1 MHRSSTKWR
10 LFGQILFALLAMGLM
25 WSVAA
30 PSHAAEAV
38 TVTAAKDDAGD
49 SGTWGDGGGNGDPLP
64 GGPADN
70 GKKEK
75 AEAAGRKAVE
85 SKLCGGLEEKI
96 KLPGVKDVA
105 KNKCK
110 EVVKAKFTLAWVM
123 DADENQVCDAIG
135 KEMPGVAADVF
146 SPACT
151 TALKAAKVGID
162 WIQKTFK
169 AAYDKVMKAAKKVKD
184 AVDFI
189 KDPKNAFEQVLNDWV
204 KESGKFVRQAVNH
217 AIDTTGF
224 DGSEKWW
231 RDAYAATAGI
241 GLLLLIG
248 LWLKTWSDSAHG
260 LLEPGEMGT
269 ALMPWGLLAVIV
281 MSFGPPILYVFGL
294 VSNGFVKGIL
304 SWMGG
309 DLTSLVN
316 TINALILPMTSA
328 DMPGGSLMGFV
339 LALLMLLAGLSSLL
353 FFGIQYVASYMGGA
367 LAGTAVAGFGHPN
380 WRRKAGTALALII
393 AILAARPAYL
403 LVLGIFAKMNN
414 AWLSSIDTSSAWA
427 DDPIGALWRLIVV
440 LVGMVIMCISPA
452 VVLKFFP
459 LLPDAG
465 SVGSGAVVSG
475 GSAGALAG
483 AGVSGA
489 NSMMMQRRMS
499 ANQQS
504 GGQSVSSGGGESS
517 SGNPSSSSAPAQ
529 KPTGSGGKQAAAATG
544 KVGGSA
550 PSTGAAG
557 AAGSAGKAGSAAAG
571 GGSASTGT
579 AAAGAGA
586 GTAGVGAAAIMA
598 ADMGVKGAQ
607 SAHGKAKAAADS
619 AAPDLETQGSV

>member
-49 SGTWGDGGGNGDPLP
+49 GGTWGDGGGNGDPLP

-85 SKLCGGLEEKI
+85 SKLCGGIEEKI

-110 EVVKAKFTLAWVM
+110 EVVKAKFTLDWVM
-123 DADENQVCDAIG
+123 DADEDQVCGAIG

-169 AAYDKVMKAAKKVKD
+169 AAYDKVMKAAKK
-184 AVDFI
+184 AVEFI
-189 KDPKNAFEQVLNDWV
+189 KNPKNPFEQVLNDWV
-204 KESGKFVRQAVNH
+204 KDSGTFLKDAIDKAV
-217 AIDTTGF
+217 DTTGF

-231 RDAYAATAGI
+231 RDSYAATAGI

-248 LWLKTWSDSAHG
+248 LWLKTWADSAHG
-260 LLEPGEMGT
+260 HLEPGEMGS
-269 ALMPWGLLAVIV
+269 ALMPWGLIAVMV
-281 MSFGPPILYVFGL
+281 MFFGPPILYVFGQ

-304 SWMGG
+304 SWMGA
-309 DLTSLVN
+309 DLTSLTS
-316 TINALILPMTSA
+316 TITALLANMTG
-328 DMPGGSLMGFV
+328 DVLPGGSLMGMI
-339 LALLMLLAGLSSLL
+339 LALLMVLAGLSAML
-353 FFGIQYVASYMGGA
+353 FFGVQYVASYIGGG

-380 WRRKAGTALALII
+380 WRRKAGVGLAIII

-403 LVLGIFAKMNN
+403 LVLGLFAKMNN
-414 AWLSSIDTSSAWA
+414 AWLSSIDSADAWTS
-427 DDPIGALWRLIVV
+427 DPIGSLWRLVVV

-465 SVGSGAVVSG
+465 TVGSGAVISG
-475 GSAGALAG
+475 GSAGAMAG

-489 NSMMMQRRMS
+489 NGVMMQRRMA

-504 GGQSVSSGGGESS
+504 GGQSVSSGGGEGSGGNGSS
-517 SGNPSSSSAPAQ
+517 PAP
-529 KPTGSGGKQAAAATG
+529 KPTGSGGGKQAAAATG
-544 KVGGSA
+544 KVGGATQGS
-550 PSTGAAG
+550 GAAG
-557 AAGSAGKAGSAAAG
+557 AAGTAGKAGSAAAG
-571 GGSASTGT
+571 GGGASTGA

-607 SAHGKAKAAADS
+607 SAHGKAKSTAES